1 MRTDTQPTIATSTP
15 PRAHHRQ
22 SRSWLW
28 PGIGVAAVGVVA
40 GLVFGITGYQD
51 SREKIDTFARMTVPG
66 TMTVQV
72 DEPDRQVLYYE
83 GDQIVDIDDL
93 VVGIIA
99 PSGASVVV
107 ASYEGELIYET
118 TDLTLGRAIAYFDAA
133 QIGAYEIEVSGA
145 DTGQITVGESFSL
158 LALPGILAGPA
169 IAGLSLVAGLAIW
182 LIGIVRR

>member
-1 MRTDTQPTIATSTP
+1 MRTDTQPTIATSPP
-15 PRAHHRQ
+15 PRAHQRQ

-28 PGIGVAAVGVVA
+28 PGIGVAAVGLVA

-51 SREKIDTFARMTVPG
+51 SQAKIGTFARMTVPG
-66 TMTVQV
+66 TMTVRV
-72 DEPDRQVLYYE
+72 YEPDRQVLYYE
-83 GDQIVDIDDL
+83 GDQSVGIDDL

-99 PSGASVVV
+99 PNGAPAAV

-118 TDLTLGRAIAYFDAA
+118 ADLTLGRAIAYFDAD

-145 DTGQITVGESFSL
+145 DKGQITVGESFSR
-158 LALPGILAGPA
+158 LALPGILAGLA
-169 IAGLSLVAGLAIW
+169 IAGLSLVAGFAIW